1 MRLFG
6 FGFDAVVVAEDSIE
20 AALAVECAL
29 SLLAEAGK
37 GGEDVFDVVAVNSIE
52 DEECGV
58 ERRKKVLFAW
68 DHHLP

>member
-6 FGFDAVVVAEDSIE
+6 FGFEVVVVAEDSVE
-20 AALAVECAL
+20 AALAGECAFV
-29 SLLAEAGK
+29 LLADAGK

-52 DEECGV
+52 EKVGGV